1 MSGNSL
7 VVKFASKFSVNEAD
21 VLQTLKQTCFQG
33 QVSDAQ
39 MTALL
44 VVADQYSLNPF
55 TKEIYAFPDKRGG
68 IVPVVGI
75 DGWSRI
81 INEHPMFDGVE
92 FNMGRDEENGAWMEC
107 VLFRK
112 DRSHPIR
119 IREYMV
125 EVARQT
131 DPWRTH
137 PRRMLRHKSLI
148 QCARIAFG
156 FVGIYDEDE
165 AARILEKDITPRP
178 ERENAVAIA
187 QAAQIIEVENTEE
200 RDRLLADFEAIADN
214 GMDALRAAWEKLSPE
229 EKTLHGGISKATKAR
244 AKQADDFN
252 KNGAVSV

>member
-1 MSGNSL
+1 MTSTSL
-7 VVKFASKFSVNEAD
+7 VLKFASKYSVDEEA

-44 VVADQYSLNPF
+44 VVADQYGLNPF

-68 IVPVVGI
+68 IVPVVGV
-75 DGWSRI
+75 DGWARI

-92 FNMGRDEENGAWMEC
+92 FTLCHDEIDGSAMEC
-107 VLFRK
+107 ALFRK

-125 EVARQT
+125 EVVKNT
-131 DPWRTH
+131 DPWKTH

-178 ERENAVAIA
+178 MRENPAAIA
-187 QAAQIIEVENTEE
+187 HQANQVEDSEE
-200 RDRLLADFEAIADN
+200 RAALIAEFERHADFGSEQLKN
-214 GMDALRAAWEKLSPE
+214 AWSLLTPAQRK
-229 EKTLHGGISKATKAR
+229 LHGGLSDETKAR
-244 AKQADDFN
+244 AAQADLDKPPF
-252 KNGAVSV
+252 